1 MQLTTILK
9 MGLPLERWLHGLT
22 VMLEK
27 ERGNIIIDKLRAICL
42 FEADFNWVLKKIY
55 AQRMMDNARKHDLV
69 PPEIFATA
77 GQSAPDATMAKLMFT
92 DVCRTK
98 HLNHAVASVDL
109 GQCYDAVAHGF
120 CSLALQAFGVP
131 IKAVTLMLLTL
142 QTMNFW
148 LKLRLARPTNPL
160 EAASMILVMV

>member
-1 MQLTTILK
+1 
-9 MGLPLERWLHGLT
+9 
-22 VMLEK
+22 
-27 ERGNIIIDKLRAICL
+27 
-42 FEADFNWVLKKIY
+42 
-55 AQRMMDNARKHDLV
+55 MMDNARKHDLV
-69 PPEIFATA
+69 PPEIFATK
-77 GQSAPDATMAKLMFT
+77 GQSAPDATMAKVMFT

-98 HLNHAVASVDL
+98 HRNHAVASVDL

-148 LKLRLARPTNPL
+148 LKTAFGKADEP
-160 EAASMILVMV
+160 AKY

>member
-1 MQLTTILK
+1 M
-9 MGLPLERWLHGLT
+9 
-22 VMLEK
+22 
-27 ERGNIIIDKLRAICL
+27 
-42 FEADFNWVLKKIY
+42 IY
-55 AQRMMDNARKHDLV
+55 AKRMTDNAQKHDLV

-77 GQSAPDATMAKLMFT
+77 GQSAPDATMAKVMFT

-98 HLNHAVASVDL
+98 HRNHAVASVDL

-148 LKLRLARPTNPL
+148 LKTAFGEADEPFGGSIDDPCYGIGQGAGSAPPTYTAVSSVAVTAYKEKDFHPTLRGQLQG
-160 EAASMILVMV
+160 VY